1 MSYTRRELACAGF
14 KAMALAT
21 VSQAAV
27 DTPMPIKA
35 IAFDAFPILDA
46 RPIWATAEEVFPGKG
61 AEFSNL
67 WRTRQFEYAWLRTR
81 SRRYADFHAVTED
94 ALQLG
99 QAPDAVGSS
108 LSDLVAYCDH
118 PDRLR

>member
-14 KAMALAT
+14 TATALAG
-21 VSQAAV
+21 VGQAAV
-27 DTPMPIKA
+27 DTAMPIKA

-46 RPIWATAEEVFPGKG
+46 RPIWATAEQVFPGKG

-67 WRTRQFEYAWLRTR
+67 WRTRQFEYAWLRTL

-99 QAPDAVGSS
+99 QAPDAVGSA